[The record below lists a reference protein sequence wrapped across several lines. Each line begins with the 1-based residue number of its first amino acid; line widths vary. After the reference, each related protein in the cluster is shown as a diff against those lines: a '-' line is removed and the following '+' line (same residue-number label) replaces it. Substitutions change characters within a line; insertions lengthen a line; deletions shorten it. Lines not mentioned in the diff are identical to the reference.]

1 MTRGKTAFSL
11 RSPVPRIRSLLIT
24 PDALR
29 ESGDSHN
36 GVYHQFPTLHFAF
49 HSYDAMIQCCCG
61 AIPSS
66 LCLLCLCDLF
76 SYVFARSVAT
86 KQSHR
91 PPFNTHEREEIASL
105 RSQ

>member
-11 RSPVPRIRSLLIT
+11 RSPVSCIRSLLIT

-36 GVYHQFPTLHFAF
+36 GVNHQFPTLHFAF
-49 HSYDAMIQCCCG
+49 HSYDAMIQCYCG

-66 LCLLCLCDLF
+66 LCLFL
-76 SYVFARSVAT
+76 YVFYVFVT
-86 KQSHR
+86 Y
-91 PPFNTHEREEIASL
+91 FLMSL
-105 RSQ
+105 RGA